1 MLTIKEKQAFFAKW
15 ASDYEQAAKIA
26 ENKVNSYKELL
37 TTETDINSR
46 SRINYEISLWSGMYR
61 DAKEICNLLSNY
73 IPKVKIK
80 EAEKNE
86 EENSSYNGY
95 FIHT

>member
-46 SRINYEISLWSGMYR
+46 SRINSEISLWSGMYR
-61 DAKEICNLLSNY
+61 DAKEICNRLSNY
-73 IPKVKIK
+73 LPKDKIK
-80 EAEKNE
+80 EAEK
-86 EENSSYNGY
+86 
-95 FIHT
+95 

>member
-1 MLTIKEKQAFFAKW
+1 MNLQEKQKFFLNW
-15 ASDYEQAAKIA
+15 AEEYENSASLAYQ
-26 ENKVNSYKELL
+26 KVVFYK
-37 TTETDINSR
+37 
-46 SRINYEISLWSGMYR
+46 
-61 DAKEICNLLSNY
+61 NLLLVTTDSDARLMLDVEMKRWYAMYIDTMEIYKLLKNY

>member
-1 MLTIKEKQAFFAKW
+1 MNLQEKQKFFLNW

>member
-1 MLTIKEKQAFFAKW
+1 MLTIKEKQAFFLKW

-37 TTETDINSR
+37 TTEPDINSR

-80 EAEKNE
+80 EAEK
-86 EENSSYNGY
+86 
-95 FIHT
+95 